1 MARLYG
7 GAGRLTGRNGGFR
20 ARAVAAVSLAWHKA
34 GCSCGI
40 RGLCDAK
47 RAAGDRL
54 AARLQARALKSRWH
68 GDGVRPPAARAAL
81 GRSAVSTHQSTH

>member
-1 MARLYG
+1 MGLFVWES
-7 GAGRLTGRNGGFR
+7 GALNGQQRRFP

-47 RAAGDRL
+47 RAVGDRV
-54 AARLQARALKSRWH
+54 AARLQAKALKARWQ
-68 GDGVRPPAARAAL
+68 GDGGRPPAARAPL
-81 GRSAVSTHQSTH
+81 